1 MAELDG
7 RQSLVSQ
14 YVVELQDLTFNSKP
28 LINTLTMIASENPQ
42 ASSGIAEAIERRIAS
57 VCCLLV
63 AVNDLFQ
70 PYSGGFPH
78 KQAHQLQ
85 SSEWYN

>member
-7 RQSLVSQ
+7 RQSLVNQ
-14 YVVELQDLTFNSKP
+14 YVAELHDLTFNSKP

-57 VCCLLV
+57 VRCLPH
-63 AVNDLFQ
+63 AFIKDLREKEEAPRQ
-70 PYSGGFPH
+70 DMKRH
-78 KQAHQLQ
+78 KGPPGIIL
-85 SSEWYN
+85 